1 MTDSRILATE
11 TERNVLLYLK
21 SQQVLSGDVDVW
33 AKDGRLS
40 GNLQIR
46 KGQVVAAAC
55 EKLVGNGALLSLA
68 AIRDGEI
75 QTAVSLQPVEHNVA
89 LSLSLVER
97 LLSKLPSFSQA
108 DKACDAE
115 QCLEKAIRLIHQFR
129 RTEAGE
135 QLVEVLRSNRFYY
148 PAWLWHSRL
157 MTREDYI
164 KKALTE
170 ARKWGNCDPAIGRE
184 IAKIEPQ
191 LKGGAEPVKR
201 CIFCWSLIGAG
212 EVRCKTCQGVFR
224 IVEDD
229 MPGGSS
235 SVELTQSLQEYH
247 GEFLNNPKN
256 TRIAYCLF
264 LGHYSLGNID
274 QARKFI
280 SKALE
285 VSPKEPIFTRAAALL
300 DKKVPLPAATPPPVA
315 VTPVI
320 PVVSAPQPVNP
331 PVETVSGAS
340 KSILVVEDSPTSRKV
355 ISMLLCRKGYTII
368 EAKSG
373 GEALQKWEEKVPD
386 LVLLDVMLPDM
397 TGYEVLA
404 RLRQDKKSAEI
415 PVVMLTGKTNPSDRL
430 KGLYHGSNEYLT
442 KPFDPAKLL
451 AVLEKYLEQ
460 PVPSPSPRETS
471 PPPRPQQAQR
481 PAAAPSPSPPKQRV
495 VVKMPAAQKK
505 TEPAIKGGA
514 DIPKKA
520 PVVKTPS
527 PPPVTSAAPVA
538 AKATGG
544 KANKTVLVVED
555 SPTSRKVITMV
566 LAKRGY
572 TIEEAAT
579 GGAALRRLEG
589 ELPNLILLD
598 AMLPDMTGYDIL
610 SRLKHDGRLKD
621 VPVVMLTAKN
631 NPMDRQ
637 KGLRGGS
644 VAYLTKPFD
653 PEKLLTVID
662 EHI

>member
-33 AKDGRLS
+33 VKDAKLS
-40 GNLQIR
+40 GNIQVR

-55 EKLVGNGALLSLA
+55 EKLIGNGALLILA
-68 AIRDGEI
+68 AIRNGEI
-75 QTAVSLQPVEHNVA
+75 QTEESLQSVDHNVA
-89 LSLSLVER
+89 LSLPLVER
-97 LLSKLPSFSQA
+97 LLSKLPSFSQT
-108 DKACDAE
+108 DNACDEE
-115 QCLEKAIRLIHQFR
+115 QCLQKAIHLIHQFK

-135 QLVEVLRSNRFYY
+135 KLVEVLRSNRFYY

-164 KKALTE
+164 KKALAE
-170 ARKWGNCDPAIGRE
+170 ARKWGNCDPAIQRE

-191 LKGGAEPVKR
+191 LSGRVEPVKR
-201 CIFCWSLIGAG
+201 CIFCWSLVGAG

-235 SVELTQSLQEYH
+235 SVELMQTLQEYQR
-247 GEFLNNPKN
+247 EFLNNPTN

-264 LGHYSLGNID
+264 LGHFSLGNID
-274 QARKFI
+274 KAREFI
-280 SKALE
+280 SKALD
-285 VSPKEPIFTRAAALL
+285 VSPKEPIFTRAVALFDRKAPPPIATPQPVTVAPVTPVAA
-300 DKKVPLPAATPPPVA
+300 DPQPEPPPV
-315 VTPVI
+315 
-320 PVVSAPQPVNP
+320 QM
-331 PVETVSGAS
+331 VSGGE

-368 EAKSG
+368 EAKTG
-373 GEALQKWEEKVPD
+373 LEALQKWEQKVPD

-397 TGYEVLA
+397 TGYEVLS
-404 RLRQDKKSAEI
+404 RLRQDKESAEV

-460 PVPSPSPRETS
+460 PTPSTAPQETP
-471 PPPRPQQAQR
+471 PPPRPQRAER
-481 PAAAPSPSPPKQRV
+481 PVAPPSPSPPKQRV
-495 VVKMPAAQKK
+495 VVKMPTAPKK
-505 TEPAIKGGA
+505 SESAIPGGA
-514 DIPKKA
+514 DPPKKVQ
-520 PVVKTPS
+520 VVKAPTPM
-527 PPPVTSAAPVA
+527 PVAPTTPVTAR
-538 AKATGG
+538 ATGG
-544 KANKTVLVVED
+544 KADRTVLVVED

-579 GGAALRRLEG
+579 GGDALRKLEG
-589 ELPNLILLD
+589 ELPDLILLD

-610 SRLKHDGRLKD
+610 SRLKRDGRLKN

-653 PEKLLTVID
+653 PEKLLNVID